1 MRMKKQQLELVVD
14 QATNQ
19 ENPVEIC
26 IAVSPEEKLA
36 IYRLRYRIYA
46 EELSWNV
53 PGMEHD
59 KKLLSDDLDDLAILV
74 YAKIGSRLIGTV
86 RVNIG
91 RIEDFSPFWREVL
104 SLQRFVEYDDRQLFA
119 YTSKFMVLQDYR
131 NSTVAYLLAAKAYEL
146 YCQHKI
152 QFSFGIC
159 HFYLLRLYE
168 QFGFR
173 RFRGNFVAPGYG
185 IATPY
190 VLIVDDINHFRAVR
204 SPFYRIARKRECL
217 NTQPAEWFSKKF
229 PENTDIINSQ
239 LISEDGLW
247 NYLCTRY
254 ECLPNQLISILHRL
268 SEAEAK
274 KFLHCCGVVV
284 RCQPGDQIAFR
295 GDMCYELSVLIAGQ
309 LKSFKSRNATVAPGQ
324 CFGAPGLVYQ
334 RKHTEDIFAV
344 TDAEILVLANSAF
357 ERFRHSH
364 PDIAEKITQA
374 LSRKKRIT
382 A

>member
-1 MRMKKQQLELVVD
+1 MKKQQLGLVVD

-46 EELSWNV
+46 EEMSKNF
-53 PGMEHD
+53 PSMDHD
-59 KKLLSDDLDDLAILV
+59 KKLLSDELDDSAILV
-74 YAKIGSRLIGTV
+74 YAKIGSKFIGTV

-91 RIEDFSPFWREVL
+91 RIEDFPLFWEQVL
-104 SLQRFVEYDDRQLFA
+104 SLHKFLEFGEQQRFA
-119 YTSKFMVLQDYR
+119 YTSKFMVLQEYR
-131 NSTVAYLLAAKAYEL
+131 NSAVAYLLAAKAYEL
-146 YCQHKI
+146 YCQHEI
-152 QFSFGIC
+152 QFSFGVC
-159 HFYLLRLYE
+159 NFHLLRLYE

-173 RFRGNFVAPGYG
+173 RFGRNFVDPGYG
-185 IATPY
+185 ILATY
-190 VLIVDDINHFRAVR
+190 VLVVDDISHLRAVR

-229 PENTDIINSQ
+229 SENTDIINSQ

-254 ECLPNQLISILHRL
+254 ECRPNQLISILHRL

-284 RCQPGDQIAFR
+284 RCHPGDQIAFCE
-295 GDMCYELSVLIAGQ
+295 DICYELNVLIAGQ
-309 LKSFKSRNATVAPGQ
+309 LKSFKSRSTTVMPGQ
-324 CFGAPGLVYQ
+324 SFGAPGLVYP